1 MCDPAEIQRAD
12 LSPVVR
18 AKVWLTERSAL
29 QEPARARRSRVH
41 RIHPALVTIATRPS
55 VGWLISRIELIWGF
69 KEAEYF
75 LPRDWTGFY

>member
-1 MCDPAEIQRAD
+1 MCDPAEIEKAD

-18 AKVWLTERSAL
+18 AKVLLTERSAL

-41 RIHPALVTIATRPS
+41 RALVTIATRPS

-75 LPRDWTGFY
+75 SPRGWTAFC